1 MPERQAGTRPSGGD
15 GRFRLRGIHSPDRG
29 GHFWAD
35 DGRLCWTRARGVRTP
50 AQQVYFTCSV
60 RHRRGCSSVYFVDA
74 RVVGLA
80 KYPTRH
86 KAGAASIRREF
97 LGASGLEGEITLA
110 TFDAA
115 GAG

>member
-1 MPERQAGTRPSGGD
+1 M
-15 GRFRLRGIHSPDRG
+15 
-29 GHFWAD
+29 
-35 DGRLCWTRARGVRTP
+35 
-50 AQQVYFTCSV
+50 
-60 RHRRGCSSVYFVDA
+60 YFVDA